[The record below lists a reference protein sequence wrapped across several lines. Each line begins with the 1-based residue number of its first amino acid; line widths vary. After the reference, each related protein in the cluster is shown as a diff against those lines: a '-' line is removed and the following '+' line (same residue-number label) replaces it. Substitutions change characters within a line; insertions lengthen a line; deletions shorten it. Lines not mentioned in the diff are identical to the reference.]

1 MTRFSP
7 VACVL
12 ATLILVQSGRAL
24 GDDARVVLKGLD
36 PVSLLE
42 GREQKGEE
50 RFAST
55 RGPFRYLFADAEHK
69 ARFDNEPERF
79 AAQGDKCT
87 VMPKVPANPD
97 LFLVHEGKLLLF
109 GSPRCVASFKADP
122 AAYFKPKKNVAILV
136 YEGME
141 LLDFAGPAEVFSV
154 AGGGRAFEVFTVAAS
169 PGPVKSLGFA
179 FTPHYTLGDC
189 PKVDVLV
196 VPGGSTRIPL
206 TDPAVV
212 AWVKKKSGEAEVVV
226 SVCTGALLLAK
237 AGLLDGLEA
246 TTHHASL
253 DALQEAAPKTK
264 VRVGLR
270 FVDNGKVVTSAGVS
284 AGIDASLHVVERL
297 LGLEGATQTAE
308 YMEYRRDP
316 SSGAEAR

>member
-1 MTRFSP
+1 MPRFIPFAS
-7 VACVL
+7 VL
-12 ATLILVQSGRAL
+12 ATLVLVQPGHAF
-24 GDDARVVLKGLD
+24 GDDARIVLKGLD

-55 RGPFRYLFADAEHK
+55 KGPFRYLFADAEHK
-69 ARFDNEPERF
+69 ARFDKEPGRF

-97 LFLVHEGKLLLF
+97 LFLVHEGKLFLF

-122 AAYFKPKKNVAILV
+122 AAYFKPKKNVVILV

-154 AGGGRAFEVFTVAAS
+154 AGGGRAFEVFTAAAS
-169 PGPVKSLGFA
+169 PEPVKSLGFA
-179 FTPHYTLGDC
+179 FTPHYTLESC

-196 VPGGSTRIPL
+196 VPGGSTRIPQA
-206 TDPAVV
+206 DPAVV
-212 AWVKKKSGEAEVVV
+212 EWVKKKSGEAEVTV
-226 SVCTGALLLAK
+226 SVCTGALLLAR

-246 TTHHASL
+246 TTHRASL
-253 DALQEAAPKTK
+253 DALREAAPRTK
-264 VRVGLR
+264 VKEGIRY
-270 FVDNGKVVTSAGVS
+270 VDNGKVVTSAGVS

-297 LGLEGATQTAE
+297 VGLEGAIQTAE
-308 YMEYRRDP
+308 YMEYR
-316 SSGAEAR
+316 SGPDSGSK